1 MKTLPTI
8 CCTLLLA
15 GGLAGTP
22 TVAFAQEGTY
32 ERVVLIEEM
41 TSVTCIPCAAV
52 SPIMNSAVEEG
63 NGKVVS
69 IRYHLN
75 IPYVGDP
82 YYNSAEIDG
91 RNNYYLQG
99 ASNTAP
105 RMYIDGKASQK
116 DYIKSDANDRK
127 SVKSPINIEVTQTPY
142 GNEYN
147 VSVKITAGP
156 DGLSGDQDYRLRII
170 ALEGLLIREDWKASP
185 PKNIISYN
193 GEVEFHD
200 IMRKLVNSA
209 DGEAITLMANESKTF
224 TATYTRGAD
233 WQANQM
239 YTVAF
244 VQNDDNGEVIQT
256 GYSPKS
262 TSGIAEQTSVR
273 GFSFSSVVPNP
284 ANNTAVLSYTLGSA
298 ASVAIEV
305 RSILGQQVMRLE
317 EGAMEAGSHRKGIDL
332 STLTAGSYIVTLRA
346 GDYVASEQLAVVK

>member
-32 ERVVLIEEM
+32 ERIVLLEEFM
-41 TSVTCIPCAAV
+41 SATCVPCVEVT
-52 SPIMNSAVEEG
+52 PIMNQAVDEG
-63 NGKVVS
+63 SGKAVS
-69 IRYHLN
+69 IRYHVN
-75 IPYVGDP
+75 QPQPYDP
-82 YYNSAEIDG
+82 WYKANPADVEARRTYYSPDDPLEPPHT
-91 RNNYYLQG
+91 RV
-99 ASNTAP
+99 
-105 RMYIDGKASQK
+105 DGKTAEK
-116 DYIKSDANDRK
+116 TYIIPEAADRRT
-127 SVKSPINIEVTQTPY
+127 VKSPLKIEVTQTPY
-142 GNEYN
+142 GNGFN
-147 VSVKITAGP
+147 VSVKVTAGENGI
-156 DGLSGDQDYRLRII
+156 DGDYRLRIV
-170 ALEGLLIREDWKASP
+170 AVEGLVVRDDWKGKSP
-185 PKNIISYN
+185 FPGYN

-262 TSGIAEQTSVR
+262 TSGITEQHSVR

-332 STLTAGSYIVTLRA
+332 SKLTAGSYIVTLRA